1 MKSIIRFSEKTLIVL
16 LLTAISLF
24 VGCTK
29 DGPADDANVMTKTFQ
44 PADIS
49 WSSTSNYGTNY
60 KVATLNIP
68 QLTSSIVDNGIVLV
82 YGGVRFGESW
92 TALPYP
98 FFEWGVT
105 KFLSFSVE
113 TGSVVLR
120 YSQSNNVTP
129 DSPSIAFKVV
139 IVPGNNIPRPA
150 SPSLD
155 YTDYK
160 AVCEYYGIRK

>member
-49 WSSTSNYGTNY
+49 WSSTSDYGTNY
-60 KVATLNIP
+60 KVATLIIP

-82 YGGVRFGESW
+82 YGGFMFGVPW
-92 TALPYP
+92 TALPVS
-98 FFEWGVT
+98 FFESGVT
-105 KFLSFSVE
+105 NSFFFSVK
-113 TGSVVLR
+113 TGAVVLR
-120 YSQSNNVTP
+120 YSKSNNATSG
-129 DSPSIAFKVV
+129 SPSIAFKVV